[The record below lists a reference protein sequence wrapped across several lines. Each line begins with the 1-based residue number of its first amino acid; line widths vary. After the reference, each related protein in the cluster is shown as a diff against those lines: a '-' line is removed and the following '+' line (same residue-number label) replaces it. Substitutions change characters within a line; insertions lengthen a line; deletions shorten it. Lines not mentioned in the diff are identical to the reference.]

1 MAKDKLST
9 VEHIALWNNFLNGSK
24 EAYSEI
30 YELFAADLYRYGY
43 NLVKNKEMV
52 EDCLHELF
60 LHVYN
65 HRQKLGPTNNIRFY
79 MYRALRRRLTDAVTK
94 LSKFDTGEYVFD
106 HADFLIQPYESQLI
120 EEQNLKRQKHL
131 VIIELNKL
139 PKRQKEILYRR
150 LQ

>member
-1 MAKDKLST
+1 
-9 VEHIALWNNFLNGSK
+9 
-24 EAYSEI
+24 
-30 YELFAADLYRYGY
+30 
-43 NLVKNKEMV
+43 
-52 EDCLHELF
+52 
-60 LHVYN
+60 
-65 HRQKLGPTNNIRFY
+65 

-139 PKRQKEILYRR
+139 PKRQKEILYKR